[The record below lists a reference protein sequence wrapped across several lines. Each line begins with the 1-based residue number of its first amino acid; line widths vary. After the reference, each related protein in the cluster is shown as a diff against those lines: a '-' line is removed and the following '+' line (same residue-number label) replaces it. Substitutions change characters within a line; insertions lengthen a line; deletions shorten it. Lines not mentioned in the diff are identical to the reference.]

1 MDNKSLEIYF
11 KILYSI
17 APLNFVSDQDE
28 EALPFNN
35 SRDISNFI
43 DNSLIPNID
52 QFDEEEALTVLDRLT
67 KLYRKN
73 KMIESVETRTDIIE
87 IY

>member
-11 KILYSI
+11 KIQYSI
-17 APLNFVSDQDE
+17 APLNFLSIPDE

-35 SRDISNFI
+35 SKDISNFI
-43 DNSLIPNID
+43 ENSLIPNID
-52 QFDEEEALTVLDRLT
+52 QFDEEEACVVLDRFT

-73 KMIESVETRTDIIE
+73 KMIES
-87 IY
+87 YP